1 MKGKGIMVKRY
12 QNYSLPKDL
21 AERVQKLIVKKKGLG
36 YTSVSEFAKDG
47 IRRLLEIYEKD

>member
-1 MKGKGIMVKRY
+1 MAKRY

-21 AERVQKLIVKKKGLG
+21 AEKVKRVIQERKDLG

-47 IRRLLEIYEKD
+47 IRRLLAEIEGK